1 MDTSTLLNTEINEIS
16 SIVAQKLF
24 ERRSGVAKTTNHLAT
39 IFLQLTVDRLEKGGE
54 RDIVVVAS
62 N

>member
-1 MDTSTLLNTEINEIS
+1 MDTSTLLNTKINEIS
-16 SIVAQKLF
+16 SILAQKLF
-24 ERRSGVAKTTNHLAT
+24 EGRSGVAKTTNRLAKT
-39 IFLQLTVDRLEKGGE
+39 LLQLTVDRLEKGGE

>member
-24 ERRSGVAKTTNHLAT
+24 ERRSGVAKTTNCLAKKL
-39 IFLQLTVDRLEKGGE
+39 LQLTADRLEKGGE
-54 RDIVVVAS
+54 RDIVVVVL